1 MINFSIIVIMDVVCS
16 AARNTGTEKR
26 TLKTILIICLVLV
39 TAAFAAGQVYSRV
52 VTDTVPPVITLDS
65 DSITVS
71 VEDGRDALLRGV
83 TASDAK
89 DGDLTG
95 QIIVSGVSK
104 LISNNTAKVS
114 YMVFDKAGN
123 MASATRYVVY
133 SDYHRPHFMLI
144 TPLVYSLGET
154 VSITGRL
161 QAQDAV
167 DGDITSSIRVLS
179 SDIIS
184 STEGV
189 YNLTLQV
196 INSLGDTAQVTLP
209 VTIRASSE
217 ELRGYSGGIKAKLVE
232 NSNFV
237 VVTSESGSQR
247 EAFLALVALKDNF
260 DTISDYISSNIVA
273 QVIQEPRVSS
283 SPVNSMNVRRTAMK
297 AALIGAVLMAAA
309 IVAISVMSETVQTR
323 SGAKSLID
331 APVIAMLGHEKGARK
346 KKRRGAGAI
355 LINSPAVSL
364 AYTEQI
370 NSLCSRIEHEKREKG
385 GGIVLVTSV
394 GANEGKSTVA
404 ANIAISLASRGYKVA
419 LIDTDLRNP
428 SQTELF
434 GGRWS
439 SPLPFN
445 KMLAKPFSVEALNTC
460 AKYDVDT
467 NVMMLFSQYS
477 DERCTELLSSETM
490 RRSIERL
497 RRLDFVVI
505 DTPPMGMFPDA
516 ELLCDMA
523 DQSMLVVRQ
532 DTIPAADIND
542 CVDALNNSSAHF
554 LGCVLNDMRGSSG
567 YGYGYGYGRG
577 YGYGKKYGYYG
588 NYKKEAGSADGR
600 MNG

>member
-1 MINFSIIVIMDVVCS
+1 MDKHEIRAENVSIGCLL
-16 AARNTGTEKR
+16 R
-26 TLKTILIICLVLV
+26 TLKKNLWMIAAAAAIFAMLVSLYADFV
-39 TAAFAAGQVYSRV
+39 RKPVYRASMTYAVTSRMSGYSPRNITAAK
-52 VTDTVPPVITLDS
+52 
-65 DSITVS
+65 
-71 VEDGRDALLRGV
+71 E
-83 TASDAK
+83 
-89 DGDLTG
+89 
-95 QIIVSGVSK
+95 
-104 LISNNTAKVS
+104 
-114 YMVFDKAGN
+114 
-123 MASATRYVVY
+123 MASILT
-133 SDYHRPHFMLI
+133 
-144 TPLVYSLGET
+144 E
-154 VSITGRL
+154 
-161 QAQDAV
+161 
-167 DGDITSSIRVLS
+167 VL
-179 SDIIS
+179 DNRI
-184 STEGV
+184 V
-189 YNLTLQV
+189 N
-196 INSLGDTAQVTLP
+196 D
-209 VTIRASSE
+209 TIRASSD
-217 ELRGYSGGIKAKLVE
+217 ELSGYSGGIKAKLVE
-232 NSNFV
+232 NSSFV

-247 EAFLALVALKDNF
+247 EAFLALVALMDNF
-260 DTISDYISSNIVA
+260 DTFSDYISSNI
-273 QVIQEPRVSS
+273 
-283 SPVNSMNVRRTAMK
+283 
-297 AALIGAVLMAAA
+297 
-309 IVAISVMSETVQTR
+309 
-323 SGAKSLID
+323 AKSLLD
-331 APVIAMLGHEKGARK
+331 APVIAMLGHEKGAGK

-419 LIDTDLRNP
+419 LIDADLRNP

-439 SPLPFN
+439 SQLPFN

-460 AKYDVDT
+460 AKYDAET

-554 LGCVLNDMRGSSG
+554 LGCILNDMHGSDG
-567 YGYGYGYGRG
+567 GYGYGYGRG

-588 NYKKEAGSADGR
+588 NYKKETGSTDGR
-600 MNG
+600 MKG

>member
-1 MINFSIIVIMDVVCS
+1 MDKNEIRAENISLICLL
-16 AARNTGTEKR
+16 R
-26 TLKTILIICLVLV
+26 TLKKNLWMI
-39 TAAFAAGQVYSRV
+39 TAAAAIFAMLVSLYADFVRKPVYRAGMTYAVTSRMSGYSTRN
-52 VTDTVPPVITLDS
+52 ITAAKELASILTEVLDN
-65 DSITVS
+65 
-71 VEDGRDALLRGV
+71 R
-83 TASDAK
+83 
-89 DGDLTG
+89 
-95 QIIVSGVSK
+95 IV
-104 LISNNTAKVS
+104 N
-114 YMVFDKAGN
+114 D
-123 MASATRYVVY
+123 
-133 SDYHRPHFMLI
+133 
-144 TPLVYSLGET
+144 
-154 VSITGRL
+154 
-161 QAQDAV
+161 
-167 DGDITSSIRVLS
+167 
-179 SDIIS
+179 
-184 STEGV
+184 
-189 YNLTLQV
+189 
-196 INSLGDTAQVTLP
+196 
-209 VTIRASSE
+209 TIRASSE

-247 EAFLALVALKDNF
+247 EAFLALVALRDNF

-297 AALIGAVLMAAA
+297 AALIGAVLMAA

-419 LIDTDLRNP
+419 LIDADLRNP

-497 RRLDFVVI
+497 RRLNFVVI

-567 YGYGYGYGRG
+567 YGYG
-577 YGYGKKYGYYG
+577 KKYGYYG

>member
-1 MINFSIIVIMDVVCS
+1 MDKNEIRAENISLICLL
-16 AARNTGTEKR
+16 R
-26 TLKTILIICLVLV
+26 TLKKNLWMIVAAAAIFAMLVSLYADFV
-39 TAAFAAGQVYSRV
+39 RKPVYRASMTYAVTSRMSGYSTRNITAAKELASILTEV
-52 VTDTVPPVITLDS
+52 LDN
-65 DSITVS
+65 
-71 VEDGRDALLRGV
+71 R
-83 TASDAK
+83 
-89 DGDLTG
+89 
-95 QIIVSGVSK
+95 IV
-104 LISNNTAKVS
+104 N
-114 YMVFDKAGN
+114 D
-123 MASATRYVVY
+123 
-133 SDYHRPHFMLI
+133 
-144 TPLVYSLGET
+144 
-154 VSITGRL
+154 
-161 QAQDAV
+161 
-167 DGDITSSIRVLS
+167 
-179 SDIIS
+179 
-184 STEGV
+184 
-189 YNLTLQV
+189 
-196 INSLGDTAQVTLP
+196 
-209 VTIRASSE
+209 TIRASSE

-247 EAFLALVALKDNF
+247 EAFLALVALRDNF

-419 LIDTDLRNP
+419 LIDADLRNP

-490 RRSIERL
+490 RRVEWKVSLAYGDDVAVAKRTMLAMLESDKRVL
-497 RRLDFVVI
+497 H
-505 DTPPMGMFPDA
+505 TPDA
-516 ELLCDMA
+516 PADPFVALSELADSAIVVVARTWTLNGDYWDLFFDMNERFYNELP
-523 DQSMLVVRQ
+523 QQGL
-532 DTIPAADIND
+532 
-542 CVDALNNSSAHF
+542 HF
-554 LGCVLNDMRGSSG
+554 PFPQLDVHLD
-567 YGYGYGYGRG
+567 
-577 YGYGKKYGYYG
+577 K
-588 NYKKEAGSADGR
+588 
-600 MNG
+600 

>member
-1 MINFSIIVIMDVVCS
+1 MDKNEIRAENVS
-16 AARNTGTEKR
+16 TGCLLR
-26 TLKTILIICLVLV
+26 TLKKNLWMIAAAAAIFAMLVSLYADFV
-39 TAAFAAGQVYSRV
+39 RKPVYRASMTYAVTSRMSGYSTRNITAAK
-52 VTDTVPPVITLDS
+52 
-65 DSITVS
+65 
-71 VEDGRDALLRGV
+71 E
-83 TASDAK
+83 
-89 DGDLTG
+89 
-95 QIIVSGVSK
+95 
-104 LISNNTAKVS
+104 
-114 YMVFDKAGN
+114 
-123 MASATRYVVY
+123 MASILT
-133 SDYHRPHFMLI
+133 
-144 TPLVYSLGET
+144 E
-154 VSITGRL
+154 
-161 QAQDAV
+161 
-167 DGDITSSIRVLS
+167 VL
-179 SDIIS
+179 DNRI
-184 STEGV
+184 V
-189 YNLTLQV
+189 N
-196 INSLGDTAQVTLP
+196 D
-209 VTIRASSE
+209 TIRASSD
-217 ELRGYSGGIKAKLVE
+217 ELSGYSGGIKAKLVE

-247 EAFLALVALKDNF
+247 EAFLALVALMDNF
-260 DTISDYISSNIVA
+260 DTFSDYISSNIVA

-283 SPVNSMNVRRTAMK
+283 APVNSMNVRHTAMK
-297 AALIGAVLMAAA
+297 AALAGAVLMAAA
-309 IVAISVMSETVQTR
+309 IVAISVMSETIQTR
-323 SGAKSLID
+323 SGAKSLLD
-331 APVIAMLGHEKGARK
+331 APVIAMLGHEKGAGK

-385 GGIVLVTSV
+385 GIVLVTSV

-419 LIDTDLRNP
+419 LIDADLRNP

-445 KMLAKPFSVEALNTC
+445 KMLAEPFSVEALNTC
-460 AKYDVDT
+460 AKYDAET

-554 LGCVLNDMRGSSG
+554 LGCILNDMHGSDG
-567 YGYGYGYGRG
+567 GYGYGYGRG

-588 NYKKEAGSADGR
+588 NYKKETGSTDGG
-600 MNG
+600 MKG

>member
-1 MINFSIIVIMDVVCS
+1 M
-16 AARNTGTEKR
+16 
-26 TLKTILIICLVLV
+26 VLDNRFV
-39 TAAFAAGQVYSRV
+39 N
-52 VTDTVPPVITLDS
+52 D
-65 DSITVS
+65 
-71 VEDGRDALLRGV
+71 
-83 TASDAK
+83 
-89 DGDLTG
+89 
-95 QIIVSGVSK
+95 
-104 LISNNTAKVS
+104 
-114 YMVFDKAGN
+114 
-123 MASATRYVVY
+123 
-133 SDYHRPHFMLI
+133 
-144 TPLVYSLGET
+144 
-154 VSITGRL
+154 
-161 QAQDAV
+161 
-167 DGDITSSIRVLS
+167 
-179 SDIIS
+179 
-184 STEGV
+184 
-189 YNLTLQV
+189 
-196 INSLGDTAQVTLP
+196 
-209 VTIRASSE
+209 TIRASSE

-247 EAFLALVALKDNF
+247 EAFLALVALRDNF

-309 IVAISVMSETVQTR
+309 IVEISVMSETVQTR

-394 GANEGKSTVA
+394 GANECKSTVA

-419 LIDTDLRNP
+419 LIDADLRNP

-490 RRSIERL
+490 RRVEWKVSLAYGDAVAVAKRTMLAMLESDKRVL
-497 RRLDFVVI
+497 H
-505 DTPPMGMFPDA
+505 TPDA
-516 ELLCDMA
+516 PADPFVALSELADSAIVVVARTWTLNGDYWDLFFDMNERFYNELP
-523 DQSMLVVRQ
+523 QQGL
-532 DTIPAADIND
+532 
-542 CVDALNNSSAHF
+542 HF
-554 LGCVLNDMRGSSG
+554 PFPQLDVHLD
-567 YGYGYGYGRG
+567 
-577 YGYGKKYGYYG
+577 K
-588 NYKKEAGSADGR
+588 
-600 MNG
+600 

>member
-1 MINFSIIVIMDVVCS
+1 MDKNEIRAENISLICLL
-16 AARNTGTEKR
+16 R
-26 TLKTILIICLVLV
+26 TLKKNLWMIAAAAAIFAMLVSLYADFV
-39 TAAFAAGQVYSRV
+39 RKPVYRASMTYAVTSRMSGYSTRNITAAKELASILTEV
-52 VTDTVPPVITLDS
+52 LDN
-65 DSITVS
+65 
-71 VEDGRDALLRGV
+71 R
-83 TASDAK
+83 
-89 DGDLTG
+89 
-95 QIIVSGVSK
+95 IV
-104 LISNNTAKVS
+104 N
-114 YMVFDKAGN
+114 D
-123 MASATRYVVY
+123 
-133 SDYHRPHFMLI
+133 
-144 TPLVYSLGET
+144 
-154 VSITGRL
+154 
-161 QAQDAV
+161 
-167 DGDITSSIRVLS
+167 
-179 SDIIS
+179 
-184 STEGV
+184 
-189 YNLTLQV
+189 
-196 INSLGDTAQVTLP
+196 
-209 VTIRASSE
+209 TIRASSE

-247 EAFLALVALKDNF
+247 EAFLALVALRDNF

-309 IVAISVMSETVQTR
+309 IVEISVMSETVQTR

-419 LIDTDLRNP
+419 LIDADLRNP

-445 KMLAKPFSVEALNTC
+445 KMLAKSFSVEALNTC

-490 RRSIERL
+490 SRSIERL

>member
-1 MINFSIIVIMDVVCS
+1 MDKNEIRAENISLICLL
-16 AARNTGTEKR
+16 R
-26 TLKTILIICLVLV
+26 TLKKNLWMIAVAAAIFAMLVSLYADFV
-39 TAAFAAGQVYSRV
+39 RKPVYRAGMTYAVTSRMSGYSTRNITAAKELASILTEV
-52 VTDTVPPVITLDS
+52 LDN
-65 DSITVS
+65 
-71 VEDGRDALLRGV
+71 R
-83 TASDAK
+83 
-89 DGDLTG
+89 
-95 QIIVSGVSK
+95 IV
-104 LISNNTAKVS
+104 N
-114 YMVFDKAGN
+114 D
-123 MASATRYVVY
+123 
-133 SDYHRPHFMLI
+133 
-144 TPLVYSLGET
+144 
-154 VSITGRL
+154 
-161 QAQDAV
+161 
-167 DGDITSSIRVLS
+167 
-179 SDIIS
+179 
-184 STEGV
+184 
-189 YNLTLQV
+189 
-196 INSLGDTAQVTLP
+196 
-209 VTIRASSE
+209 TIRASSE

-247 EAFLALVALKDNF
+247 EAFLALVALRDNF

-370 NSLCSRIEHEKREKG
+370 NSMCSRIEHEKREKG
-385 GGIVLVTSV
+385 GGIVLVFAFGLLNPDHSPDSVLVTSV

-419 LIDTDLRNP
+419 LIDADLRNP

-567 YGYGYGYGRG
+567 YGYGYGRG